1 MRFWNR
7 VLLVLLAFATVCI
20 ILKTLIH
27 EDSTLHRLTNKED
40 KVEYYAAL
48 SDEEEHYQRH
58 PRSVVAMVSE
68 TVDSRQCNMGSCFDY
83 SRCEGDFKVYVYPH
97 VEDTR
102 ISPMYQQV
110 IKAIQNSRYY
120 TTNPEEACIL
130 VPSLDTLDRDKLSK
144 DFVNNLPK
152 KLLELPYWNHGTN
165 HLLFNLYSGTW
176 PEYVEN
182 VDFDTGNAILAKAS
196 LSINSYR
203 PGFDVSLPLFPR
215 DHPEKVGQPGAL
227 ELYKHTF
234 PLKRPYLAGF
244 KGKRYTFGK
253 GGEVRNSLYHISNNR
268 DVVLL
273 TTCRHGND
281 WTKYQ
286 DFRCKEDNELYDK

>member
-1 MRFWNR
+1 M
-7 VLLVLLAFATVCI
+7 LLVILAIAAVCLI
-20 ILKTLIH
+20 MKTILIH
-27 EDSTLHRLTNKED
+27 ENYLDRLKKRKDEGG
-40 KVEYYAAL
+40 YYEPL
-48 SDEEEHYQRH
+48 SDDDERTYLSH
-58 PRSVVAMVSE
+58 PRSVVAMASDTVSN
-68 TVDSRQCNMGSCFDY
+68 RQCDMGSCFDY
-83 SRCEGDFKVYVYPH
+83 SRCENGFKVYVYPQ
-97 VEDTR
+97 VEDTKV
-102 ISPMYQQV
+102 SPIYQKV

-120 TTNPEEACIL
+120 TAIPEEACIL
-130 VPSLDTLDRDKLSK
+130 VPSLDTLDRDLLSK
-144 DFVNNLPK
+144 DFVNNLSK

-176 PEYVEN
+176 PDYVEH

-196 LSINSYR
+196 LSTQSYR
-203 PGFDVSLPLFPR
+203 PGFDISLPLFPR

-227 ELYKHTF
+227 DTHKHTF
-234 PLKRPYLAGF
+234 PLKRPYLAAF

-253 GGEVRNSLYHISNNR
+253 GGEVRNSFYHINNNR

-286 DFRCKEDNELYDK
+286 DFRCKEDNEMYDK